1 VKESHRNAGPANIKC
16 FVLAWLAGRAWIC
29 PCSTCPGGEK
39 ITNVQC
45 KYNTRKRQKG
55 PWHVTGEAPFAK
67 GEEEKAKVYQQL
79 EKNKNWQRSVRGRT
93 DVLKRREED
102 T

>member
-1 VKESHRNAGPANIKC
+1 MQVPQISNVSCWPGLQGELGYVHVPH
-16 FVLAWLAGRAWIC
+16 VLGKK
-29 PCSTCPGGEK
+29 K

-67 GEEEKAKVYQQL
+67 GEEKKAKVYQQL
-79 EKNKNWQRSVRGRT
+79 KKNKNWQRSVRGRT
-93 DVLKRREED
+93 DVLKRKEED
-102 T
+102 S